1 MHLKRGLPCKFN
13 WVIGG
18 IGIFFQIHTCANS
31 VLMHGLPV
39 QFGSHHIACE
49 KIWVYHAATARL
61 RIENIDFY
69 WRQKLQCNLH
79 VKPACRIG
87 ICARV

>member
-1 MHLKRGLPCKFN
+1 MHLERGLPCRFN
-13 WVIGG
+13 GVIGG

-61 RIENIDFY
+61 RIENIDFH
-69 WRQKLQCNLH
+69 WRQKLQ
-79 VKPACRIG
+79 
-87 ICARV
+87 